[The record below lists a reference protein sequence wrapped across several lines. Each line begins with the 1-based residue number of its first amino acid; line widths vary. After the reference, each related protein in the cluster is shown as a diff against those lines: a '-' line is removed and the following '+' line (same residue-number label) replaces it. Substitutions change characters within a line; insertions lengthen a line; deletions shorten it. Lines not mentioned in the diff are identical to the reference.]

1 MSLLLKYNTNTN
13 INRNILTKRRILS
26 SYKNRISSLDY
37 SFISFSSQDPAHPIN
52 SIKND
57 LNRPLNE
64 GWLSN
69 RYCAYPQEILIKFPY
84 EVNIRQLNILI
95 NESKIPKKIE
105 LINCIPVGRNNK
117 ILINGDKDIKLI
129 PSEFMYENI
138 GYINFSSNAE
148 NNYKLRELRKIYI
161 NVNCEYLK
169 FKIHQNHNNDLNI
182 FCQVGI
188 VALNV
193 CGQKLEKKQKKRKIS
208 PSDERNKTNISDE
221 ETLFDIC
228 FSGEGLDEKVIDEK
242 LDKKTNEKIEEL
254 TKEMDLKKQNE
265 MYDECKFIRDKIE
278 KIKKIS
284 LKLYVLEEEKKESAN
299 KNDFDRAQEIKTN
312 IQKIGKLLEF
322 YSSDAYKFNENY
334 QKEIN
339 KKENNIKE
347 NNKKE
352 FIKKESIKNKTDTKS
367 NITPNRSNNIAS
379 ISYRKIED
387 NNKINHMSKKNEI
400 LNVSQG
406 HPQQEL
412 IIDDILDYD
421 DIIIPTLQNKLKG
434 NNLSMN
440 QSLLNNAGNS
450 FDSNENNNSKELEQQ
465 EKRPLEELSDPLKI
479 KYGLLIPIVGEET
492 IRKIFSKWMGYRKEG
507 LKYLNEKV
515 SDILNHESDTKDIN
529 KYISILMDII
539 NIFINNK
546 HSSIVF
552 ESLDIFNNI
561 LKSISNKSKEN
572 NISYDFTVT
581 KRTLRKIKEKLND
594 ISKLVREKAE
604 NLYYFMLE
612 SDFCD
617 YNILL
622 VELIEKELINQFDR
636 SIEAKK
642 NNNFNQY
649 IFYDNYNSNNIIP
662 EDKSSNHLIITKM
675 KIYLKALEIYDDA
688 VSKNKTDK
696 ERFPQNILGDFII
709 MNINHQN
716 NEVREI
722 TKKVAIR
729 FISIFGND
737 ILEKMNFIL
746 DEKDIIKTEKGLK
759 KIYERIKK
767 EEKKNVDLSLSN
779 DNIFLTNVNK
789 IFPLGKKNKLLK
801 PIGNK
806 YKKLS
811 NLQKPILRSSS
822 QPKLNLSKPKLK
834 PIPNKKK
841 KKIHNSTSQKEVVAQ
856 KK

>member
-1 MSLLLKYNTNTN
+1 MSFLLKYNPNTN
-13 INRNILTKRRILS
+13 RNRNIITKRKIFS
-26 SYKNRISSLDY
+26 SYKNRIASLDY
-37 SFISFSSQDPAHPIN
+37 SFISFSSQDPTHPIN
-52 SIKND
+52 AIKNN
-57 LNRPLNE
+57 LNSPLNE

-69 RYCAYPQEILIKFPY
+69 RYCAYPQEILIKFPT

-105 LINCIPVGRNNK
+105 LINCIPIGKKNK
-117 ILINGDKDIKLI
+117 ILINGDKNIKLI

-138 GYINFSSNAE
+138 GYISFSSNAE
-148 NNYKLRELRKIYI
+148 NKYKLRELRKIYI
-161 NVNCEYLK
+161 NVNSEYLK
-169 FKIHQNHNNDLNI
+169 FRIHQNHNNDLNI

-188 VALNV
+188 VALNI
-193 CGQKLEKKQKKRKIS
+193 CGQKLDRKQKKRKLS
-208 PSDERNKTNISDE
+208 PFDERNKTNNSDD

-228 FSGEGLDEKVIDEK
+228 FSGEGLDEKVIEEK
-242 LDKKTNEKIEEL
+242 LDQKTNEKIEEL
-254 TKEMDLKKQNE
+254 TKEMDLKKKNE
-265 MYDECKFIRDKIE
+265 MYDECKFIKDKIE

-299 KNDFDRAQEIKTN
+299 KNDFDRAQEIKTS

-334 QKEIN
+334 
-339 KKENNIKE
+339 KKENDKKENFKKE

-352 FIKKESIKNKTDTKS
+352 NKNKIDPKTTINNNKG
-367 NITPNRSNNIAS
+367 NNIGS
-379 ISYRKIED
+379 ISYRKID
-387 NNKINHMSKKNEI
+387 DIKINRFNRKNEV
-400 LNVSQG
+400 LNVSQS
-406 HPQQEL
+406 HPPQEL

-421 DIIIPTLQNKLKG
+421 DIIIPTLQNKIKG
-434 NNLSMN
+434 NNMSMN

-450 FDSNENNNSKELEQQ
+450 FDSFENNNSKEIDQQ
-465 EKRPLEELSDPLKI
+465 EIRPLEQLSDILKI
-479 KYGLLIPIVGEET
+479 KYRLLIPIVGEET
-492 IRKIFSKWMGYRKEG
+492 IRKIFSKCMGYRKEG

-515 SDILNHESDTKDIN
+515 SDILNHESNTKEVN
-529 KYISILMDII
+529 KYISLLMDII
-539 NIFINNK
+539 NKFINNK

-561 LKSISNKSKEN
+561 LISISCKSKQN
-572 NISYDFTVT
+572 NIAYNFTVT

-604 NLYYFMLE
+604 NLFYIMLE

-622 VELIEKELINQFDR
+622 IELIEKELINQFDR

-649 IFYDNYNSNNIIP
+649 IFYDNYNNNIIP

-675 KIYLKALEIYDDA
+675 KIYKKALEIYDDA
-688 VSKNKTDK
+688 VAKNKTDK
-696 ERFPQNILGDFII
+696 IRFPQNILGDFII

-716 NEVREI
+716 NDVREI
-722 TKKVAIR
+722 TKEVAIR

-746 DEKDIIKTEKGLK
+746 DEKDIIKTEKELK
-759 KIYERIKK
+759 KIYEKIRL
-767 EEKKNVDLSLSN
+767 EEKKDVDLSLSH
-779 DNIFLTNVNK
+779 DNLFLTNVNK
-789 IFPLGKKNKLLK
+789 IFPLGKKSKLLK
-801 PIGNK
+801 PIGNN
-806 YKKLS
+806 YKRLS
-811 NLQKPILRSSS
+811 NLQKQIWRSSS

-834 PIPNKKK
+834 PIPHK
-841 KKIHNSTSQKEVVAQ
+841 KKIHNSTSQKEVALE

>member
-1 MSLLLKYNTNTN
+1 MSLLLKYNPMTHR
-13 INRNILTKRRILS
+13 NRNVIANRIFS

-37 SFISFSSQDPAHPIN
+37 NFISFSSQDPKHHVN
-52 SIKND
+52 SIKSN
-57 LNRPLNE
+57 LTGQLGE

-69 RYCAYPQEILIKFPY
+69 RYCAYPQEILIKFPT

-105 LINCIPVGRNNK
+105 LINCIPVGKKNK
-117 ILINGDKDIKLI
+117 ILINGDKNIKLI

-148 NNYKLRELRKIYI
+148 NKYKLRELRKIYI
-161 NVNCEYLK
+161 NVNSEYLK
-169 FKIHQNHNNDLNI
+169 FRIYQNHNNDLNI

-188 VALNV
+188 IALNI
-193 CGQKLEKKQKKRKIS
+193 CGQKLERKQKKRKIS
-208 PSDERNKTNISDE
+208 PLNERNKTNNSDD

-228 FSGEGLDEKVIDEK
+228 FSGEGLDEKVIEEK

-254 TKEMDLKKQNE
+254 TKEMDLKKKNE
-265 MYDECKFIRDKIE
+265 MYDECKFIRDKID

-312 IQKIGKLLEF
+312 IQKIGKLLQF
-322 YSSDAYKFNENY
+322 YSSDAYQYNVKK
-334 QKEIN
+334 QKEDN
-339 KKENNIKE
+339 KPKAENPKNNKNNAKKNNIISTNYKKIE
-347 NNKKE
+347 DIKNNNNKKTE
-352 FIKKESIKNKTDTKS
+352 K
-367 NITPNRSNNIAS
+367 
-379 ISYRKIED
+379 
-387 NNKINHMSKKNEI
+387 
-400 LNVSQG
+400 LNVSQS
-406 HPQQEL
+406 HQQQEL

-421 DIIIPTLQNKLKG
+421 DIIVPSLQNKLKG
-434 NNLSMN
+434 NNISVN

-450 FDSNENNNSKELEQQ
+450 FDSFENSNSKEFDQQ
-465 EKRPLEELSDPLKI
+465 EVRPLEELSDLLKI
-479 KYGLLIPIVGEET
+479 KYKLLIPIVGEET
-492 IRKIFSKWMGYRKEG
+492 IRKIFSKCMGYRKEG
-507 LKYLNEKV
+507 LKFLNEKV
-515 SDILNHESDTKDIN
+515 PDILNHETETKEVN
-529 KYISILMDII
+529 KYIPLLMDII
-539 NIFINNK
+539 NKFINNK

-561 LKSISNKSKEN
+561 LTSISNKSKEN
-572 NISYDFTVT
+572 NILYDFTIT

-604 NLYYFMLE
+604 NLYYIMLE

-617 YNILL
+617 YNMLL
-622 VELIEKELINQFDR
+622 IELIEKELINQFDKNL
-636 SIEAKK
+636 EAKK
-642 NNNFNQY
+642 NNNHNQY
-649 IFYDNYNSNNIIP
+649 LFYDNYNSNNIIP

-675 KIYLKALEIYDDA
+675 KIYLKALEIFDDA
-688 VSKNKTDK
+688 VTKNKTDK
-696 ERFPQNILGDFII
+696 ERFPQNILEDFII

-716 NEVREI
+716 NDVREI

-746 DEKDIIKTEKGLK
+746 DEKEIIKTEKELK
-759 KIYERIKK
+759 KIYEKIKK
-767 EEKKNVDLSLSN
+767 EEKKNVDVSQSH
-779 DNIFLTNVNK
+779 DNLFLTNVNK
-789 IFPLGKKNKLLK
+789 IFPLGKKGKLLK
-801 PIGNK
+801 PIGNTI
-806 YKKLS
+806 KKI
-811 NLQKPILRSSS
+811 NYLQKPIWRSSS
-822 QPKLNLSKPKLK
+822 QPKLNLNKPKLK

-841 KKIHNSTSQKEVVAQ
+841 IHNSTSQKEIVLQ

>member
-1 MSLLLKYNTNTN
+1 MSLLLKYNPMTHR
-13 INRNILTKRRILS
+13 NRNVIANRIFS

-37 SFISFSSQDPAHPIN
+37 NFISFSSQDPKHHVN
-52 SIKND
+52 SIKSN
-57 LNRPLNE
+57 LTGQLGE

-69 RYCAYPQEILIKFPY
+69 RYCAYPQEILIKFPT

-105 LINCIPVGRNNK
+105 LINCIPVGKKNK
-117 ILINGDKDIKLI
+117 ILINGDKNIKLI

-148 NNYKLRELRKIYI
+148 NKYKLRELRKIYI
-161 NVNCEYLK
+161 NVNSEYLK
-169 FKIHQNHNNDLNI
+169 FRIYQNHNNDLNI

-188 VALNV
+188 IALNI
-193 CGQKLEKKQKKRKIS
+193 CGQKLERKQKKRKIS
-208 PSDERNKTNISDE
+208 PLNERNKTNNSDD

-228 FSGEGLDEKVIDEK
+228 FSGEGLDEKVIEEK

-254 TKEMDLKKQNE
+254 TKEMDLKKKNE
-265 MYDECKFIRDKIE
+265 MYDECKFIRDKID

-312 IQKIGKLLEF
+312 IQKIGKLLQF
-322 YSSDAYKFNENY
+322 YSSDAYQYNEKK
-334 QKEIN
+334 QKEDN
-339 KKENNIKE
+339 KPKAENQKNNKNNAKKNNIISTNYKKIE
-347 NNKKE
+347 DIKNNNNNKKTE
-352 FIKKESIKNKTDTKS
+352 K
-367 NITPNRSNNIAS
+367 
-379 ISYRKIED
+379 
-387 NNKINHMSKKNEI
+387 
-400 LNVSQG
+400 LNVSQS
-406 HPQQEL
+406 HQQQEL

-421 DIIIPTLQNKLKG
+421 DIIVPSLQNKLKG
-434 NNLSMN
+434 NNISVN

-450 FDSNENNNSKELEQQ
+450 FDSFENSNSKEFDQQ
-465 EKRPLEELSDPLKI
+465 EVRPLEELSDLLKI
-479 KYGLLIPIVGEET
+479 KYKLLIPIVGEET
-492 IRKIFSKWMGYRKEG
+492 IRKIFSKCMGYRKEG
-507 LKYLNEKV
+507 LKFLNEKV
-515 SDILNHESDTKDIN
+515 PDILNHETETKEVN
-529 KYISILMDII
+529 KYIPLLMDII
-539 NIFINNK
+539 NKFINNK

-561 LKSISNKSKEN
+561 LTSISNKSKEN
-572 NISYDFTVT
+572 NILYDFTIT

-604 NLYYFMLE
+604 NLYYIMLE

-617 YNILL
+617 YNMLL
-622 VELIEKELINQFDR
+622 IELIEKELINQFDKNL
-636 SIEAKK
+636 EAKK
-642 NNNFNQY
+642 NHNHNQY
-649 IFYDNYNSNNIIP
+649 LFYDNYNSNNIIP

-675 KIYLKALEIYDDA
+675 KIYLKALEIFDDA
-688 VSKNKTDK
+688 VTKNKTDK
-696 ERFPQNILGDFII
+696 ERFPQNILEDFII

-716 NEVREI
+716 NDVREI

-746 DEKDIIKTEKGLK
+746 DEKEIIKTEKKLK
-759 KIYERIKK
+759 KIYEKIKK
-767 EEKKNVDLSLSN
+767 EEKKNVDVSQSH
-779 DNIFLTNVNK
+779 DNLFLTNVNK
-789 IFPLGKKNKLLK
+789 IFPLGKKGKLLK
-801 PIGNK
+801 PIGNTI
-806 YKKLS
+806 KKI
-811 NLQKPILRSSS
+811 NYLQKPIWRSSS
-822 QPKLNLSKPKLK
+822 QPKLNLNKPKLK

-841 KKIHNSTSQKEVVAQ
+841 IHNSTSQKEIVLQ

>member
-1 MSLLLKYNTNTN
+1 MSLLLKYNPMTHR
-13 INRNILTKRRILS
+13 NRNVIANRIFS

-37 SFISFSSQDPAHPIN
+37 NFISFSSQDPKHHVN
-52 SIKND
+52 SIKSN
-57 LNRPLNE
+57 LTGQLGE

-69 RYCAYPQEILIKFPY
+69 RYCAYPQEILIKFPT

-105 LINCIPVGRNNK
+105 LINCIPVGKKNK
-117 ILINGDKDIKLI
+117 ILINGDKNIKLI

-148 NNYKLRELRKIYI
+148 NKYKLRELRKIYI
-161 NVNCEYLK
+161 NVNSEYLK
-169 FKIHQNHNNDLNI
+169 FRIYQNHNNDLNI

-188 VALNV
+188 IALNI
-193 CGQKLEKKQKKRKIS
+193 CGQKLERKQKKRKIS
-208 PSDERNKTNISDE
+208 PLNERNKTNNSDD

-228 FSGEGLDEKVIDEK
+228 FSGEGLDEKVIEEK

-254 TKEMDLKKQNE
+254 TKEMDLKKKNE
-265 MYDECKFIRDKIE
+265 MYDECKFIRDKID

-312 IQKIGKLLEF
+312 IQKIGKLLQF
-322 YSSDAYKFNENY
+322 YSSDAYQYNEKK
-334 QKEIN
+334 QKEDN
-339 KKENNIKE
+339 KPKAENPKNNKNNAKKNNIISTNYKKIE
-347 NNKKE
+347 DIKNNNNKKTE
-352 FIKKESIKNKTDTKS
+352 K
-367 NITPNRSNNIAS
+367 
-379 ISYRKIED
+379 
-387 NNKINHMSKKNEI
+387 
-400 LNVSQG
+400 LNVSQS
-406 HPQQEL
+406 HQQQEL

-421 DIIIPTLQNKLKG
+421 DIIVPSLQNKLKG
-434 NNLSMN
+434 NNISVN

-450 FDSNENNNSKELEQQ
+450 FDSFENSNSKEFDQQ
-465 EKRPLEELSDPLKI
+465 EVRPLEELSDLLKI
-479 KYGLLIPIVGEET
+479 KYKLLIPIVGEET
-492 IRKIFSKWMGYRKEG
+492 IRKIFSKCMGYRKEG
-507 LKYLNEKV
+507 LKFLNEKV
-515 SDILNHESDTKDIN
+515 PDILNHETETKEVN
-529 KYISILMDII
+529 KYIPLLMDII
-539 NIFINNK
+539 NKFINNK

-561 LKSISNKSKEN
+561 LTSISNKSKEN
-572 NISYDFTVT
+572 NILYDFTIT

-604 NLYYFMLE
+604 NLYYIMLE

-617 YNILL
+617 YNMLL
-622 VELIEKELINQFDR
+622 IELIEKELINQFDKNL
-636 SIEAKK
+636 EAKK
-642 NNNFNQY
+642 NHNHNQY
-649 IFYDNYNSNNIIP
+649 LFYDNYNSNNIIP

-675 KIYLKALEIYDDA
+675 KIYLKALEIFDDA
-688 VSKNKTDK
+688 VTKNKTDK
-696 ERFPQNILGDFII
+696 ERFPQNILEDFII

-716 NEVREI
+716 NDVREI

-746 DEKDIIKTEKGLK
+746 DEKEIIKTEKELK
-759 KIYERIKK
+759 KIYEKIKK
-767 EEKKNVDLSLSN
+767 EEKKNVDVSQSH
-779 DNIFLTNVNK
+779 DNLFLTNVNK
-789 IFPLGKKNKLLK
+789 IFPLGKKGKLLK
-801 PIGNK
+801 PIGNTI
-806 YKKLS
+806 KKI
-811 NLQKPILRSSS
+811 NYLQKPIWRSSS
-822 QPKLNLSKPKLK
+822 QPKLNLNKPKLK

-841 KKIHNSTSQKEVVAQ
+841 IHNSSSQKEIVLQ

>member
-1 MSLLLKYNTNTN
+1 MSLLLKYNPMTHR
-13 INRNILTKRRILS
+13 NRNVIANRIFS

-37 SFISFSSQDPAHPIN
+37 NFISFSSQDPKHHVN
-52 SIKND
+52 SIKSN
-57 LNRPLNE
+57 LTGQLGE

-69 RYCAYPQEILIKFPY
+69 RYCAYPQEILIKFPT

-105 LINCIPVGRNNK
+105 LINCIPVGKKNK
-117 ILINGDKDIKLI
+117 ILINGDKNIKLI

-148 NNYKLRELRKIYI
+148 NKYKLRELRKIYI
-161 NVNCEYLK
+161 NVNSEYLK
-169 FKIHQNHNNDLNI
+169 FRIYQNHNNDLNI

-188 VALNV
+188 IALNI
-193 CGQKLEKKQKKRKIS
+193 CGQKLERKQKKRKIS
-208 PSDERNKTNISDE
+208 PLNERNKTNNSDD

-228 FSGEGLDEKVIDEK
+228 FSGEGLDEKVIEEK

-254 TKEMDLKKQNE
+254 TKEMDLKKKNE
-265 MYDECKFIRDKIE
+265 MYDECKFIRDKID

-312 IQKIGKLLEF
+312 IQKIGKLLQF
-322 YSSDAYKFNENY
+322 YSSDAYQYNEKK
-334 QKEIN
+334 QKEDN
-339 KKENNIKE
+339 KPKAENPKNNKNNAKKNNIISTNYKKIE
-347 NNKKE
+347 DIKNNNNNKKTE
-352 FIKKESIKNKTDTKS
+352 K
-367 NITPNRSNNIAS
+367 
-379 ISYRKIED
+379 
-387 NNKINHMSKKNEI
+387 
-400 LNVSQG
+400 LNVSQS
-406 HPQQEL
+406 HQQQEL

-421 DIIIPTLQNKLKG
+421 DIIVPSLQNKLKG
-434 NNLSMN
+434 NNISVN

-450 FDSNENNNSKELEQQ
+450 FDSFENSNSKEFDQQ
-465 EKRPLEELSDPLKI
+465 EVRPLEELSDLLKI
-479 KYGLLIPIVGEET
+479 KYKLLIPIVGEET
-492 IRKIFSKWMGYRKEG
+492 IRKIFSKCMGYRKEG
-507 LKYLNEKV
+507 LKFLNEKV
-515 SDILNHESDTKDIN
+515 PDILNHETETKEVN
-529 KYISILMDII
+529 KYIPLLMDII
-539 NIFINNK
+539 NKFINNK

-561 LKSISNKSKEN
+561 LTSISNKSKEN
-572 NISYDFTVT
+572 NILYDFTIT

-604 NLYYFMLE
+604 NLYYIMLE

-617 YNILL
+617 YNMLL
-622 VELIEKELINQFDR
+622 IELIEKELINQFDKNL
-636 SIEAKK
+636 EAKK
-642 NNNFNQY
+642 NNNHNQY
-649 IFYDNYNSNNIIP
+649 LFYDNYNSNNIIP

-675 KIYLKALEIYDDA
+675 KIYLKALEIFDDA
-688 VSKNKTDK
+688 VTKNKTDK
-696 ERFPQNILGDFII
+696 ERFPQNILEDFII

-716 NEVREI
+716 NDVREI

-746 DEKDIIKTEKGLK
+746 DEKEIIKTEKELK
-759 KIYERIKK
+759 KIYEKIKK
-767 EEKKNVDLSLSN
+767 EEKKNVDVSQSH
-779 DNIFLTNVNK
+779 DNLFLTNVNK
-789 IFPLGKKNKLLK
+789 IFPLGKKGKLLK
-801 PIGNK
+801 PIGNTI
-806 YKKLS
+806 KKI
-811 NLQKPILRSSS
+811 NYLQKPIWRSSS
-822 QPKLNLSKPKLK
+822 QPKLNLNKPKLK

-841 KKIHNSTSQKEVVAQ
+841 IHNSTSQKEIVLQ

>member
-1 MSLLLKYNTNTN
+1 MSLLLKYNPMTHR
-13 INRNILTKRRILS
+13 NRNIIANRIFS

-37 SFISFSSQDPAHPIN
+37 NFISFSSQDPKHHVN
-52 SIKND
+52 SIKSN
-57 LNRPLNE
+57 LTGQLGE

-69 RYCAYPQEILIKFPY
+69 RYCAYPQEILIKFPT

-105 LINCIPVGRNNK
+105 LINCIPVGKKNK
-117 ILINGDKDIKLI
+117 ILINGDKNIKLI

-148 NNYKLRELRKIYI
+148 NKYKLRELRKIYI
-161 NVNCEYLK
+161 NVNSEYLK
-169 FKIHQNHNNDLNI
+169 FRIYQNHNNDLNI

-188 VALNV
+188 IALNI
-193 CGQKLEKKQKKRKIS
+193 CGQKLERKQKKRKIS
-208 PSDERNKTNISDE
+208 PLNERNKTNNSDD

-228 FSGEGLDEKVIDEK
+228 FSGEGLDEKVIEEK

-254 TKEMDLKKQNE
+254 TKEMDLKKKNE
-265 MYDECKFIRDKIE
+265 MYDECKFIRDKID

-312 IQKIGKLLEF
+312 IQKIGKLLQF
-322 YSSDAYKFNENY
+322 YSSDAYQYNEKK
-334 QKEIN
+334 QKEDN
-339 KKENNIKE
+339 KPKAENPKNNKNNAKKNNIISTNYKKIE
-347 NNKKE
+347 DIKNNNNKKTE
-352 FIKKESIKNKTDTKS
+352 K
-367 NITPNRSNNIAS
+367 
-379 ISYRKIED
+379 
-387 NNKINHMSKKNEI
+387 
-400 LNVSQG
+400 LNVSQS
-406 HPQQEL
+406 HQQQEL

-421 DIIIPTLQNKLKG
+421 DIIVPSLQNKLKG
-434 NNLSMN
+434 NNISVN

-450 FDSNENNNSKELEQQ
+450 FDSFENSNSKEFDQQ
-465 EKRPLEELSDPLKI
+465 EVRPLEELSDLLKI
-479 KYGLLIPIVGEET
+479 KYKLLIPIVGEET
-492 IRKIFSKWMGYRKEG
+492 IRKIFSKCMGYRKEG
-507 LKYLNEKV
+507 LKFLNEKV
-515 SDILNHESDTKDIN
+515 PDILNHETETKEMN
-529 KYISILMDII
+529 KYIPLLMDII
-539 NIFINNK
+539 NKFINNK

-561 LKSISNKSKEN
+561 LTSISNKSKEN
-572 NISYDFTVT
+572 NILYDFTIT

-604 NLYYFMLE
+604 NLYYIMLE

-617 YNILL
+617 YNMLL
-622 VELIEKELINQFDR
+622 IELIEKELINQFDKNL
-636 SIEAKK
+636 EAKK
-642 NNNFNQY
+642 NNNHNQY
-649 IFYDNYNSNNIIP
+649 LFYDNYNSNNIIP

-675 KIYLKALEIYDDA
+675 KIYLKALEIFDDA
-688 VSKNKTDK
+688 VTKNKTDK
-696 ERFPQNILGDFII
+696 ERFPQNILEDFII

-716 NEVREI
+716 NDVREI

-746 DEKDIIKTEKGLK
+746 DEKEIIKTEKELK
-759 KIYERIKK
+759 KIYEKIKK
-767 EEKKNVDLSLSN
+767 EEKKNVDVSQSH
-779 DNIFLTNVNK
+779 DNLFLTNVNK
-789 IFPLGKKNKLLK
+789 IFPLGKKGKLLK
-801 PIGNK
+801 PIGNTI
-806 YKKLS
+806 KKI
-811 NLQKPILRSSS
+811 NYLQKPIWRSSS
-822 QPKLNLSKPKLK
+822 QPKLNLNKPKLK

-841 KKIHNSTSQKEVVAQ
+841 IHNSTSQKEIVLQ

>member
-1 MSLLLKYNTNTN
+1 MSLLLKYNPMTHR
-13 INRNILTKRRILS
+13 NRNVIANRIFS

-37 SFISFSSQDPAHPIN
+37 NFISFSSQDPKHHVN
-52 SIKND
+52 SIKSN
-57 LNRPLNE
+57 LTGQLGE

-69 RYCAYPQEILIKFPY
+69 RYCAYPQEILIKFPT

-105 LINCIPVGRNNK
+105 LINCIPVGKKNK
-117 ILINGDKDIKLI
+117 ILINGDKNIKLI

-148 NNYKLRELRKIYI
+148 NKYKLRELRKIYI
-161 NVNCEYLK
+161 NVNSEYLK
-169 FKIHQNHNNDLNI
+169 FRIYQNHNNDLNI

-188 VALNV
+188 IALNI
-193 CGQKLEKKQKKRKIS
+193 CGQKLERKQKKRKIS
-208 PSDERNKTNISDE
+208 PLNERNKTNNSDD

-228 FSGEGLDEKVIDEK
+228 FSGEGLDEKVIEEK

-254 TKEMDLKKQNE
+254 TKEMDLKKKNE
-265 MYDECKFIRDKIE
+265 MYDECKFIRDKID

-312 IQKIGKLLEF
+312 IQKIGKLLQF
-322 YSSDAYKFNENY
+322 YSSDAYQYNEKK
-334 QKEIN
+334 QKEDN
-339 KKENNIKE
+339 KPKAENQKNNKNNAKKNNINSTNYKKIE
-347 NNKKE
+347 DIKNNNNKKTE
-352 FIKKESIKNKTDTKS
+352 K
-367 NITPNRSNNIAS
+367 
-379 ISYRKIED
+379 
-387 NNKINHMSKKNEI
+387 
-400 LNVSQG
+400 LNVSQS
-406 HPQQEL
+406 HQQQEL

-421 DIIIPTLQNKLKG
+421 DIIVPSLQNKLKG
-434 NNLSMN
+434 NNISVN

-450 FDSNENNNSKELEQQ
+450 FDSFENSNSKEFDQQ
-465 EKRPLEELSDPLKI
+465 EVRPLEELSDLLKI
-479 KYGLLIPIVGEET
+479 KYKLLIPIVGEET
-492 IRKIFSKWMGYRKEG
+492 IRKIFSKCMGYRKEG
-507 LKYLNEKV
+507 LKFLNEKV
-515 SDILNHESDTKDIN
+515 PDILNHETETKEVN
-529 KYISILMDII
+529 KYIPLLMDII
-539 NIFINNK
+539 NKFINNK

-561 LKSISNKSKEN
+561 LTSISNKSKEN
-572 NISYDFTVT
+572 NILYDFTIT

-604 NLYYFMLE
+604 NLYYIMLE

-617 YNILL
+617 YNMLL
-622 VELIEKELINQFDR
+622 IELIEKELINQFDKNL
-636 SIEAKK
+636 EAKK
-642 NNNFNQY
+642 NNNHNQY
-649 IFYDNYNSNNIIP
+649 LFYDNYNSNNIIP

-675 KIYLKALEIYDDA
+675 KIYLKALEIFDDA
-688 VSKNKTDK
+688 VTKNKTDK
-696 ERFPQNILGDFII
+696 ERFPQNILEDFII

-716 NEVREI
+716 NDVREI

-746 DEKDIIKTEKGLK
+746 DEKEIIKTEKELK
-759 KIYERIKK
+759 KIYEKIKK
-767 EEKKNVDLSLSN
+767 EEKKNVDVSQSH
-779 DNIFLTNVNK
+779 DNLFLTNVNK
-789 IFPLGKKNKLLK
+789 IFPLGKKGKLLK
-801 PIGNK
+801 PIGNTI
-806 YKKLS
+806 KKI
-811 NLQKPILRSSS
+811 NYLQKPIWRSSS
-822 QPKLNLSKPKLK
+822 QPKLNLNKPKLK

-841 KKIHNSTSQKEVVAQ
+841 IHNSTSQKEIVLQ

>member
-1 MSLLLKYNTNTN
+1 MSLLLKYNPMTHR
-13 INRNILTKRRILS
+13 NRNVIANRIFS

-37 SFISFSSQDPAHPIN
+37 NFISFSSQDPKHHGN
-52 SIKND
+52 SIKSN
-57 LNRPLNE
+57 LTGQLGE

-69 RYCAYPQEILIKFPY
+69 RYCAYPQEILIKFPT

-105 LINCIPVGRNNK
+105 LINCIPVGKKNK
-117 ILINGDKDIKLI
+117 ILINGDKNIKLI

-148 NNYKLRELRKIYI
+148 NKYKLRELRKIYI
-161 NVNCEYLK
+161 NVNSEYLK
-169 FKIHQNHNNDLNI
+169 FRIYQNHNNDLNI

-188 VALNV
+188 IALNI
-193 CGQKLEKKQKKRKIS
+193 CGQKLERKQKKRKIS
-208 PSDERNKTNISDE
+208 PLNERNKTNNSDD

-228 FSGEGLDEKVIDEK
+228 FSGEGLDEKVIEEK

-254 TKEMDLKKQNE
+254 TKEMDLKKKNE
-265 MYDECKFIRDKIE
+265 MYDECKFIRDKID

-312 IQKIGKLLEF
+312 IQKIGKLLQF
-322 YSSDAYKFNENY
+322 YSSDAYQYNEKK
-334 QKEIN
+334 QKEDN
-339 KKENNIKE
+339 KPKAENPKNNKNNAKKNNIISTNYKKIE
-347 NNKKE
+347 DIKNNNNNKKTE
-352 FIKKESIKNKTDTKS
+352 K
-367 NITPNRSNNIAS
+367 
-379 ISYRKIED
+379 
-387 NNKINHMSKKNEI
+387 
-400 LNVSQG
+400 LNVSQS
-406 HPQQEL
+406 HQQQEL

-421 DIIIPTLQNKLKG
+421 DIIVPSLQNKLKG
-434 NNLSMN
+434 NNISVN

-450 FDSNENNNSKELEQQ
+450 FDSFENSNSKEFDQQ
-465 EKRPLEELSDPLKI
+465 EVRPLEELSDLLKI
-479 KYGLLIPIVGEET
+479 KYKLLIPIVGEET
-492 IRKIFSKWMGYRKEG
+492 IRKIFSKCMGYRKEG
-507 LKYLNEKV
+507 LKFLNEKV
-515 SDILNHESDTKDIN
+515 PDILNHETETKEVN
-529 KYISILMDII
+529 KYIPLLMDII
-539 NIFINNK
+539 NKFINNK

-561 LKSISNKSKEN
+561 LTSISNKSKEN
-572 NISYDFTVT
+572 NILYDFTIT

-604 NLYYFMLE
+604 NLYYIMLE

-617 YNILL
+617 YNMLL
-622 VELIEKELINQFDR
+622 IELIEKELINQFDKNL
-636 SIEAKK
+636 EAKK
-642 NNNFNQY
+642 NHNHNQY
-649 IFYDNYNSNNIIP
+649 LFYDNYNSNNIIP

-675 KIYLKALEIYDDA
+675 KIYLKALEIFDDA
-688 VSKNKTDK
+688 VTKNKTDK
-696 ERFPQNILGDFII
+696 ERFPQNILEDFII

-716 NEVREI
+716 NDVREI

-746 DEKDIIKTEKGLK
+746 DEKEIIKTEKELK
-759 KIYERIKK
+759 KIYEKIKK
-767 EEKKNVDLSLSN
+767 EEKKNVDVSQSH
-779 DNIFLTNVNK
+779 DNLFLTNVNK
-789 IFPLGKKNKLLK
+789 IFPLGKKGKLLK
-801 PIGNK
+801 PIGNTI
-806 YKKLS
+806 KKI
-811 NLQKPILRSSS
+811 NYLQKPIWRSSS
-822 QPKLNLSKPKLK
+822 QPKLNLNKPKLK

-841 KKIHNSTSQKEVVAQ
+841 IHNSTSQKEIALQ

>member
-1 MSLLLKYNTNTN
+1 MSLLLKYNPMTHR
-13 INRNILTKRRILS
+13 NRNVIANRIFS

-37 SFISFSSQDPAHPIN
+37 NFISFSSQDPKHHVN
-52 SIKND
+52 SIKSN
-57 LNRPLNE
+57 LTGQLGE

-69 RYCAYPQEILIKFPY
+69 RYCAYPQEILIKFPT

-105 LINCIPVGRNNK
+105 LINCIPVGKKNK
-117 ILINGDKDIKLI
+117 ILINGDKNIKLI

-148 NNYKLRELRKIYI
+148 NKYKLRELRKIYI
-161 NVNCEYLK
+161 NVNSEYLK
-169 FKIHQNHNNDLNI
+169 FRIYQNHNNELNI

-188 VALNV
+188 IALNI
-193 CGQKLEKKQKKRKIS
+193 CGQKLERKQKKRKIS
-208 PSDERNKTNISDE
+208 PLNERNKTNNSDD

-228 FSGEGLDEKVIDEK
+228 FSGEGLDEKVIEEK

-254 TKEMDLKKQNE
+254 TKEMDLKKKNE
-265 MYDECKFIRDKIE
+265 MYDECKFIRDKID

-312 IQKIGKLLEF
+312 IQKIGKLLQF
-322 YSSDAYKFNENY
+322 YSSDAYQYNEKK
-334 QKEIN
+334 QKEDN
-339 KKENNIKE
+339 KPKAENPKNNKNNAKKNNIISTNYKKIE
-347 NNKKE
+347 DIKNNNNKKTE
-352 FIKKESIKNKTDTKS
+352 K
-367 NITPNRSNNIAS
+367 
-379 ISYRKIED
+379 
-387 NNKINHMSKKNEI
+387 
-400 LNVSQG
+400 LNVSQS
-406 HPQQEL
+406 HQQQEL

-421 DIIIPTLQNKLKG
+421 DIIVPSLQNKLKG
-434 NNLSMN
+434 NNISVN

-450 FDSNENNNSKELEQQ
+450 FDSFENSNSKEFDQQ
-465 EKRPLEELSDPLKI
+465 EVRPLEELSDLLKI
-479 KYGLLIPIVGEET
+479 KYKLLIPIVGEET
-492 IRKIFSKWMGYRKEG
+492 IRKIFSKCMGYRKEG
-507 LKYLNEKV
+507 LKFLNEKV
-515 SDILNHESDTKDIN
+515 PDILNHETETKEVN
-529 KYISILMDII
+529 KYIPLLMDII
-539 NIFINNK
+539 NKFINNK

-561 LKSISNKSKEN
+561 LTSISNKSKEN
-572 NISYDFTVT
+572 NILYDFTIT

-604 NLYYFMLE
+604 NLYYIMLE

-617 YNILL
+617 YNMLL
-622 VELIEKELINQFDR
+622 IELIEKELINQFDKNL
-636 SIEAKK
+636 EAKK
-642 NNNFNQY
+642 NHNHNQY
-649 IFYDNYNSNNIIP
+649 LFYDNYNSNNIIP

-675 KIYLKALEIYDDA
+675 KIYLKALEIFDDA
-688 VSKNKTDK
+688 VTKNKTDK
-696 ERFPQNILGDFII
+696 ERFPQNILEDFII

-716 NEVREI
+716 NDVREI

-746 DEKDIIKTEKGLK
+746 DEKEIIKTEKELK
-759 KIYERIKK
+759 KIYEKIKK
-767 EEKKNVDLSLSN
+767 EEKKNVDVSQSH
-779 DNIFLTNVNK
+779 DNLFLTNVNK
-789 IFPLGKKNKLLK
+789 IFPLGKKGKLLK
-801 PIGNK
+801 PIGNTI
-806 YKKLS
+806 KKI
-811 NLQKPILRSSS
+811 NYLQKPIWRSSS
-822 QPKLNLSKPKLK
+822 QPKLNLNKPKLK

-841 KKIHNSTSQKEVVAQ
+841 IHNSTSQKEIVLQ

>member
-1 MSLLLKYNTNTN
+1 MSLLLKYNPMTHR
-13 INRNILTKRRILS
+13 NRNVIANRIFS

-37 SFISFSSQDPAHPIN
+37 NFISFSSQDPKHHVN
-52 SIKND
+52 SIKSN
-57 LNRPLNE
+57 LTGQLGE

-69 RYCAYPQEILIKFPY
+69 RYCAYPQEILIKFPT

-105 LINCIPVGRNNK
+105 LINCIPVGKKNK
-117 ILINGDKDIKLI
+117 ILINGDKNIKLI

-148 NNYKLRELRKIYI
+148 NKYKLRELRKIYI
-161 NVNCEYLK
+161 NVNSEYLK
-169 FKIHQNHNNDLNI
+169 FRIYQNHNNDLNI

-188 VALNV
+188 IALNI
-193 CGQKLEKKQKKRKIS
+193 CGQKLERKQKKRKIS
-208 PSDERNKTNISDE
+208 PLNERNKTNNSDD

-228 FSGEGLDEKVIDEK
+228 FSGEGLDEKVIEEK

-254 TKEMDLKKQNE
+254 TKEMDLKKKNE
-265 MYDECKFIRDKIE
+265 MYDECKFIRDKID

-312 IQKIGKLLEF
+312 IQKIGKLLQF
-322 YSSDAYKFNENY
+322 YSSDAYQYNEKK
-334 QKEIN
+334 QKEDN
-339 KKENNIKE
+339 KPKAENTKNNKNNAKKNNIISTNYKKIE
-347 NNKKE
+347 DIKNNNNKKTE
-352 FIKKESIKNKTDTKS
+352 K
-367 NITPNRSNNIAS
+367 
-379 ISYRKIED
+379 
-387 NNKINHMSKKNEI
+387 
-400 LNVSQG
+400 LNVSQS
-406 HPQQEL
+406 HQQQEL

-421 DIIIPTLQNKLKG
+421 DIIVPSLQNKLKG
-434 NNLSMN
+434 NNISVN

-450 FDSNENNNSKELEQQ
+450 FDSFENSNSKEFDQQ
-465 EKRPLEELSDPLKI
+465 EVRPLEELSDLLKI
-479 KYGLLIPIVGEET
+479 KYKLLIPIVGEET
-492 IRKIFSKWMGYRKEG
+492 IRKIFSKCMGYRKEG
-507 LKYLNEKV
+507 LKFLNEKV
-515 SDILNHESDTKDIN
+515 PDILNHETETKEVN
-529 KYISILMDII
+529 KYIPLLMDII
-539 NIFINNK
+539 NKFINNK

-561 LKSISNKSKEN
+561 LTSISNKSKEN
-572 NISYDFTVT
+572 NILYDFTIT

-604 NLYYFMLE
+604 NLYYIMLE

-617 YNILL
+617 YNMLL
-622 VELIEKELINQFDR
+622 IELIEKELINQFDKNL
-636 SIEAKK
+636 EAKK
-642 NNNFNQY
+642 NNNHNQY
-649 IFYDNYNSNNIIP
+649 LFYDNYNSNNIIP

-675 KIYLKALEIYDDA
+675 KIYLKALEIFDDA
-688 VSKNKTDK
+688 VTKNKTDK
-696 ERFPQNILGDFII
+696 ERFPQNILEDFII

-716 NEVREI
+716 NDVREI

-746 DEKDIIKTEKGLK
+746 DEKEIIKTEKELK
-759 KIYERIKK
+759 KIYEKIKK
-767 EEKKNVDLSLSN
+767 EEKKNVDVSQSH
-779 DNIFLTNVNK
+779 DNLFLTNVNK
-789 IFPLGKKNKLLK
+789 IFPLGKKGKLLK
-801 PIGNK
+801 PIGNNI
-806 YKKLS
+806 KKI
-811 NLQKPILRSSS
+811 NYLQKPIWRSSS
-822 QPKLNLSKPKLK
+822 QPKLNLNKPKLK

-841 KKIHNSTSQKEVVAQ
+841 IHNSTSQKEIVLQ

>member
-52 SIKND
+52 AIKND

-561 LKSISNKSKEN
+561 LKAISNKSKEN

-789 IFPLGKKNKLLK
+789 IFPLGKKIKLLK

>member
-1 MSLLLKYNTNTN
+1 MSLLLKYNPMTHR
-13 INRNILTKRRILS
+13 NRNVIANRIFS

-37 SFISFSSQDPAHPIN
+37 NFISFSSQDPKHHVN
-52 SIKND
+52 SIKSN
-57 LNRPLNE
+57 LTGQLGE

-69 RYCAYPQEILIKFPY
+69 RYCAYPQEILIKFPT

-105 LINCIPVGRNNK
+105 LINCIPVGKKNK
-117 ILINGDKDIKLI
+117 ILINGDKNIKLI

-148 NNYKLRELRKIYI
+148 NKYKLRELRKIYI
-161 NVNCEYLK
+161 NVNSEYLK
-169 FKIHQNHNNDLNI
+169 FRIYQNHNNDLNI

-188 VALNV
+188 IALNI
-193 CGQKLEKKQKKRKIS
+193 CGQKLERKQKKRKIS
-208 PSDERNKTNISDE
+208 PLNERNKTNNSDD

-228 FSGEGLDEKVIDEK
+228 FSGEGLDEKVIEEK

-254 TKEMDLKKQNE
+254 TKEMDLKKKNE
-265 MYDECKFIRDKIE
+265 MYDECKFIRDKID

-312 IQKIGKLLEF
+312 IQKIGKLLQF
-322 YSSDAYKFNENY
+322 YSSDAYQYNEKK
-334 QKEIN
+334 QKEDN
-339 KKENNIKE
+339 KPKAENPKNNKNNAKKNNIISTNYKKIE
-347 NNKKE
+347 DIKNNNNKKTE
-352 FIKKESIKNKTDTKS
+352 K
-367 NITPNRSNNIAS
+367 
-379 ISYRKIED
+379 
-387 NNKINHMSKKNEI
+387 
-400 LNVSQG
+400 LNVSQS
-406 HPQQEL
+406 HQQQEL

-421 DIIIPTLQNKLKG
+421 DIIVPSLQNKLKG
-434 NNLSMN
+434 NNISVN

-450 FDSNENNNSKELEQQ
+450 FDSFENSNSKEFDQQ
-465 EKRPLEELSDPLKI
+465 EVRPLEELSDLLKI
-479 KYGLLIPIVGEET
+479 KYKLLIPIVGEET
-492 IRKIFSKWMGYRKEG
+492 IRKIFSKCMGYRKEG
-507 LKYLNEKV
+507 LKFLNEKV
-515 SDILNHESDTKDIN
+515 PDILNHETETKEVN
-529 KYISILMDII
+529 KYIPLLMDII
-539 NIFINNK
+539 NKFINNK

-561 LKSISNKSKEN
+561 LTSISNKSKEN
-572 NISYDFTVT
+572 NILYDFTIT

-604 NLYYFMLE
+604 NLYYIMLE

-617 YNILL
+617 YNMLL
-622 VELIEKELINQFDR
+622 IELIEKELINQFDKNL
-636 SIEAKK
+636 EAKK
-642 NNNFNQY
+642 NNNHNQY
-649 IFYDNYNSNNIIP
+649 LFYDNYNSNNIIP

-675 KIYLKALEIYDDA
+675 KIYLKALEIFDDA
-688 VSKNKTDK
+688 VTKNKTDK
-696 ERFPQNILGDFII
+696 ERFPQNILEDFII

-716 NEVREI
+716 NDVREI

-746 DEKDIIKTEKGLK
+746 DEKEIIKTEKELK
-759 KIYERIKK
+759 KIYEKIKK
-767 EEKKNVDLSLSN
+767 EEKKNVDVSQSH
-779 DNIFLTNVNK
+779 DNLFLTNVNK
-789 IFPLGKKNKLLK
+789 IFPLGKKGKLLK
-801 PIGNK
+801 PIGNTI
-806 YKKLS
+806 KKI
-811 NLQKPILRSSS
+811 NYLQKPIWRSSS
-822 QPKLNLSKPKLK
+822 QPKLNLNKPKLK

-841 KKIHNSTSQKEVVAQ
+841 IHNSTSQKEIVLQ

>member
-1 MSLLLKYNTNTN
+1 MSLLLKYNPMTHR
-13 INRNILTKRRILS
+13 NRNVIANRIFS

-37 SFISFSSQDPAHPIN
+37 NFISFSSQDPKHHVN
-52 SIKND
+52 SIKSN
-57 LNRPLNE
+57 LTGQLGE

-69 RYCAYPQEILIKFPY
+69 RYCAYPQEILIKFPT

-105 LINCIPVGRNNK
+105 LINCIPVGKKNK
-117 ILINGDKDIKLI
+117 ILINGDKNIKLI

-148 NNYKLRELRKIYI
+148 NKYKLRELRKIYI
-161 NVNCEYLK
+161 NVNSEYLK
-169 FKIHQNHNNDLNI
+169 FRIYQNHNNDLNI

-188 VALNV
+188 IALNI
-193 CGQKLEKKQKKRKIS
+193 CGQKLERKQKKRKIS
-208 PSDERNKTNISDE
+208 PLNERNKTNNSDD

-228 FSGEGLDEKVIDEK
+228 FSGEGLDEKVIEEK

-254 TKEMDLKKQNE
+254 TKEMDLKKKNE
-265 MYDECKFIRDKIE
+265 MYDECKFIRDKID

-312 IQKIGKLLEF
+312 IQKIGKLLQF
-322 YSSDAYKFNENY
+322 YSSDAYQYNEKK
-334 QKEIN
+334 QKEDN
-339 KKENNIKE
+339 KPKAENPKNNKNNAKKNNIISTNYKKIE
-347 NNKKE
+347 DIKNNNNKKTE
-352 FIKKESIKNKTDTKS
+352 K
-367 NITPNRSNNIAS
+367 
-379 ISYRKIED
+379 
-387 NNKINHMSKKNEI
+387 
-400 LNVSQG
+400 LNVSQS
-406 HPQQEL
+406 HQQQEL

-421 DIIIPTLQNKLKG
+421 DIIVPSLQNKLKG
-434 NNLSMN
+434 NNISVN

-450 FDSNENNNSKELEQQ
+450 FDSFENSNSKEFDQQ
-465 EKRPLEELSDPLKI
+465 EIRPLEELSDLLKI
-479 KYGLLIPIVGEET
+479 KYKLLIPIVGEET
-492 IRKIFSKWMGYRKEG
+492 IRKIFSKCMGYRKEG
-507 LKYLNEKV
+507 LKFLNEKV
-515 SDILNHESDTKDIN
+515 PDILNHETETKEVN
-529 KYISILMDII
+529 KYIPLLMDII
-539 NIFINNK
+539 NKFINNK

-561 LKSISNKSKEN
+561 LTSISNKSKEN
-572 NISYDFTVT
+572 NILYDFTIT

-604 NLYYFMLE
+604 NLYYIMLE

-617 YNILL
+617 YNMLL
-622 VELIEKELINQFDR
+622 IELIEKELINQFDKNL
-636 SIEAKK
+636 EAKK
-642 NNNFNQY
+642 NNNHNQY
-649 IFYDNYNSNNIIP
+649 LFYDNYNSNNIIP

-675 KIYLKALEIYDDA
+675 KIYLKALEIFDDA
-688 VSKNKTDK
+688 VTKNKTDK
-696 ERFPQNILGDFII
+696 ERFPQNILEDFII

-716 NEVREI
+716 NDVREI

-746 DEKDIIKTEKGLK
+746 DEKEIIKTEKELK
-759 KIYERIKK
+759 KIYEKIKK
-767 EEKKNVDLSLSN
+767 EEKKNVDVSQSH
-779 DNIFLTNVNK
+779 DNLFLTNVNK
-789 IFPLGKKNKLLK
+789 IFPLGKKGKLLK
-801 PIGNK
+801 PIGNTI
-806 YKKLS
+806 KKI
-811 NLQKPILRSSS
+811 NYLQKPIWRSSS
-822 QPKLNLSKPKLK
+822 QPKLNLNKPKLK

-841 KKIHNSTSQKEVVAQ
+841 IHNSTSQKEIVLQ

>member
-1 MSLLLKYNTNTN
+1 MSLLLKYNPMTHR
-13 INRNILTKRRILS
+13 NRNVIANRIFS

-37 SFISFSSQDPAHPIN
+37 NFISFSSQDPKHHVN
-52 SIKND
+52 SIKSN
-57 LNRPLNE
+57 LTGQLGE

-69 RYCAYPQEILIKFPY
+69 RYCAYPQEILIKFPT

-105 LINCIPVGRNNK
+105 LINCIPVGKKNK
-117 ILINGDKDIKLI
+117 ILINGDKNIKLI

-148 NNYKLRELRKIYI
+148 NKYKLRELRKIYI
-161 NVNCEYLK
+161 NVNSEYLK
-169 FKIHQNHNNDLNI
+169 FRIYQNHNNDLNI

-188 VALNV
+188 IALNI
-193 CGQKLEKKQKKRKIS
+193 CGQKLERKQKKRKIS
-208 PSDERNKTNISDE
+208 PLNERNKTNNSDD

-228 FSGEGLDEKVIDEK
+228 FSGEGLDEKVIEEK

-254 TKEMDLKKQNE
+254 TKEMDLKKKNE
-265 MYDECKFIRDKIE
+265 MYDECKFIRDKID

-312 IQKIGKLLEF
+312 IQKIGKLLQF
-322 YSSDAYKFNENY
+322 YSSDAYQYNEKK
-334 QKEIN
+334 QKEDN
-339 KKENNIKE
+339 KPKAENPKNNKNNAKKNNIISTNYKKIE
-347 NNKKE
+347 DIKNNNNKKTE
-352 FIKKESIKNKTDTKS
+352 K
-367 NITPNRSNNIAS
+367 
-379 ISYRKIED
+379 
-387 NNKINHMSKKNEI
+387 
-400 LNVSQG
+400 LNVSQS
-406 HPQQEL
+406 HQQQEL

-421 DIIIPTLQNKLKG
+421 DIIVPSLQNKLKG
-434 NNLSMN
+434 NNISMN

-450 FDSNENNNSKELEQQ
+450 IDSFENSNSKEFDQQ
-465 EKRPLEELSDPLKI
+465 EVRPLEELSDLLKI
-479 KYGLLIPIVGEET
+479 KYKLLLPIVGEET
-492 IRKIFSKWMGYRKEG
+492 IRKIFSKCMGYRKEG
-507 LKYLNEKV
+507 LKFLNEKV
-515 SDILNHESDTKDIN
+515 PDILNHETETKEVN
-529 KYISILMDII
+529 KYIPLLMDII
-539 NIFINNK
+539 NKFINNK

-561 LKSISNKSKEN
+561 LTSISNKSKEN
-572 NISYDFTVT
+572 NILYDFTIT

-604 NLYYFMLE
+604 NLYYIMLE

-617 YNILL
+617 YNMLL
-622 VELIEKELINQFDR
+622 IELIEKELINQFDKNL
-636 SIEAKK
+636 EAKK
-642 NNNFNQY
+642 NNNHNQY
-649 IFYDNYNSNNIIP
+649 LFYDNYNSNNIIP

-675 KIYLKALEIYDDA
+675 KIYLKALEIFDDA
-688 VSKNKTDK
+688 VTKNKTDK
-696 ERFPQNILGDFII
+696 ERFPQNILEDFII

-716 NEVREI
+716 NDVREI

-746 DEKDIIKTEKGLK
+746 DEKEIIKTEKELK
-759 KIYERIKK
+759 KIYEKIKK
-767 EEKKNVDLSLSN
+767 EEKKNVDVSQSH
-779 DNIFLTNVNK
+779 DNLFLTNVNK
-789 IFPLGKKNKLLK
+789 IFPLGKKGKLLK
-801 PIGNK
+801 PIGNTI
-806 YKKLS
+806 KKI
-811 NLQKPILRSSS
+811 NYLQKPIWRSSS
-822 QPKLNLSKPKLK
+822 QPKLNLNKPKLK

-841 KKIHNSTSQKEVVAQ
+841 IHNSTSQKEIVLQ

>member
-1 MSLLLKYNTNTN
+1 MSLLLKYNPMTHR
-13 INRNILTKRRILS
+13 NRNVIANRIFS

-37 SFISFSSQDPAHPIN
+37 NFISFSSQDPKHHVN
-52 SIKND
+52 SIKSN
-57 LNRPLNE
+57 LTGQLGE

-69 RYCAYPQEILIKFPY
+69 RYCAYPQEILIKFPT

-105 LINCIPVGRNNK
+105 LINCIPVGKKNK
-117 ILINGDKDIKLI
+117 ILINGDKNIKLI

-148 NNYKLRELRKIYI
+148 NKYKLRELRKIYI
-161 NVNCEYLK
+161 NVNSEYLK
-169 FKIHQNHNNDLNI
+169 FRIYQNHNNDLNI

-188 VALNV
+188 IALNI
-193 CGQKLEKKQKKRKIS
+193 CGQKLERKQKKRKIS
-208 PSDERNKTNISDE
+208 PLNERNKTNNSDD

-228 FSGEGLDEKVIDEK
+228 FSGEGLDEKVIEEK

-254 TKEMDLKKQNE
+254 TKEMDLKKKNE
-265 MYDECKFIRDKIE
+265 MYDECKFIRDKID

-312 IQKIGKLLEF
+312 IQKIGKLLQF
-322 YSSDAYKFNENY
+322 YSSDAYQYNVKK
-334 QKEIN
+334 QKEDN
-339 KKENNIKE
+339 KPKAENPKNNKNNAKKNNIISTNYKKIE
-347 NNKKE
+347 DIKNNNNKKTE
-352 FIKKESIKNKTDTKS
+352 K
-367 NITPNRSNNIAS
+367 
-379 ISYRKIED
+379 
-387 NNKINHMSKKNEI
+387 
-400 LNVSQG
+400 LNVSQS
-406 HPQQEL
+406 HQQQEL

-421 DIIIPTLQNKLKG
+421 DIIVPSLQNKLKG
-434 NNLSMN
+434 NNISVN

-450 FDSNENNNSKELEQQ
+450 FDSFENSNSKEFDQQ
-465 EKRPLEELSDPLKI
+465 EVRPLEELSDLLKI
-479 KYGLLIPIVGEET
+479 KYKLLIPIVGEET
-492 IRKIFSKWMGYRKEG
+492 IRKIFSKCMGYRKEG
-507 LKYLNEKV
+507 LKFLNEKV
-515 SDILNHESDTKDIN
+515 PDILNHETETKEVN
-529 KYISILMDII
+529 KYIPLLMDII
-539 NIFINNK
+539 NKFINNK

-561 LKSISNKSKEN
+561 LTSISNKSKEN
-572 NISYDFTVT
+572 NILYDFTIT

-604 NLYYFMLE
+604 NLYYIMLE

-617 YNILL
+617 YNMLL
-622 VELIEKELINQFDR
+622 IELIEKELINQFDKNL
-636 SIEAKK
+636 EAKK
-642 NNNFNQY
+642 NNNHNQY
-649 IFYDNYNSNNIIP
+649 LFYDNYNSNNIIP

-675 KIYLKALEIYDDA
+675 KIYLKALEIFDDA
-688 VSKNKTDK
+688 VTKNKTDK
-696 ERFPQNILGDFII
+696 ERFPQNILEDFII

-716 NEVREI
+716 NDVREI

-746 DEKDIIKTEKGLK
+746 DEKEIIKTEKELK
-759 KIYERIKK
+759 KIYEKIKK
-767 EEKKNVDLSLSN
+767 EEKKNVDVSQSH
-779 DNIFLTNVNK
+779 DNLFLTNVNK
-789 IFPLGKKNKLLK
+789 IFPLGKKGKLLK
-801 PIGNK
+801 PIGNNI
-806 YKKLS
+806 KKI
-811 NLQKPILRSSS
+811 NYLQKPIWRSSS
-822 QPKLNLSKPKLK
+822 QPKLNLNKPKLK

-841 KKIHNSTSQKEVVAQ
+841 IHNSTSQKEIVLQ

>member
-1 MSLLLKYNTNTN
+1 MSLLLKYNSNTN
-13 INRNILTKRRILS
+13 RNRNILTKRKILS
-26 SYKNRISSLDY
+26 SYKNRIASLDY
-37 SFISFSSQDPAHPIN
+37 SFISFSSQDPTHPIN
-52 SIKND
+52 LIKND
-57 LNRPLNE
+57 LNGPLNE

-105 LINCIPVGRNNK
+105 LINCIPVGKKNK
-117 ILINGDKDIKLI
+117 ILINGDKNIKLI

-161 NVNCEYLK
+161 NVNSEYLK

-188 VALNV
+188 IALNI
-193 CGQKLEKKQKKRKIS
+193 CGQKLEKKEKKRKIS
-208 PSDERNKTNISDE
+208 PSDERNKTNISDDG
-221 ETLFDIC
+221 TLFDIC

-339 KKENNIKE
+339 KKENDNKE

-352 FIKKESIKNKTDTKS
+352 IIKKEFIKNKPEVKS
-367 NITPNRSNNIAS
+367 NISTNKNNNNSGS

-387 NNKINHMSKKNEI
+387 NNKINRITKKNEI
-400 LNVSQG
+400 LNASQS

-434 NNLSMN
+434 NNLSLN
-440 QSLLNNAGNS
+440 QSLLNNAGSS
-450 FDSNENNNSKELEQQ
+450 FDSFENNNSKELEQQ
-465 EKRPLEELSDPLKI
+465 EVRPLEELSDLLKI
-479 KYGLLIPIVGEET
+479 KYRLLIPIVGEET

-515 SDILNHESDTKDIN
+515 SDILNHESDTKEVN
-529 KYISILMDII
+529 KYISLLMDII
-539 NIFINNK
+539 NKFINNK

-561 LKSISNKSKEN
+561 LTSISNKSKEN

-604 NLYYFMLE
+604 NLYYIMLE

-649 IFYDNYNSNNIIP
+649 IFFDNYNSNNIIP

-675 KIYLKALEIYDDA
+675 KIYLKALEMFDDA
-688 VSKNKTDK
+688 VNKNKTDK

-716 NEVREI
+716 NDVREI

-746 DEKDIIKTEKGLK
+746 DEKDIIKTEKELK
-759 KIYERIKK
+759 KIYEKIRK
-767 EEKKNVDLSLSN
+767 EEKKNVDVSLSH

-789 IFPLGKKNKLLK
+789 IFPIGKKNKLLK

-811 NLQKPILRSSS
+811 NLQKQILRSSS

-841 KKIHNSTSQKEVVAQ
+841 IHNSTSQKEVVMP

>member
-1 MSLLLKYNTNTN
+1 MSIFLKYNPNT
-13 INRNILTKRRILS
+13 IRNRNIITKRKIFS
-26 SYKNRISSLDY
+26 SYKNRIASLDY
-37 SFISFSSQDPAHPIN
+37 SFISFSSQDPTHPIN
-52 SIKND
+52 AIKNN
-57 LNRPLNE
+57 LNSPLNE

-69 RYCAYPQEILIKFPY
+69 RYCAYPQEILIKFPT

-105 LINCIPVGRNNK
+105 LINCIPIGKKNK
-117 ILINGDKDIKLI
+117 ILINGDKNIKLI

-148 NNYKLRELRKIYI
+148 NKYKLRELRKIYI
-161 NVNCEYLK
+161 NVNSEYLK

-188 VALNV
+188 VALNI
-193 CGQKLEKKQKKRKIS
+193 CGQKLDRKQKKRKLS
-208 PSDERNKTNISDE
+208 PFNERNKTNNSDD

-228 FSGEGLDEKVIDEK
+228 FSGEGLDEKVIEEK
-242 LDKKTNEKIEEL
+242 LDQKTNEKIEEL
-254 TKEMDLKKQNE
+254 TKEMDLKKKNE
-265 MYDECKFIRDKIE
+265 MYDECKFIKDKIE

-299 KNDFDRAQEIKTN
+299 KNDFDRAQEIKTS

-334 QKEIN
+334 KKETI
-339 KKENNIKE
+339 KKEN
-347 NNKKE
+347 
-352 FIKKESIKNKTDTKS
+352 IKKENKNKVEPKTTINNNKG
-367 NITPNRSNNIAS
+367 NNIGS
-379 ISYRKIED
+379 ISYRKID
-387 NNKINHMSKKNEI
+387 DIKINRFNKKNEV
-400 LNVSQG
+400 LNVSQS
-406 HPQQEL
+406 HQPQEL

-421 DIIIPTLQNKLKG
+421 DIIVPTLQNKIKG
-434 NNLSMN
+434 NNMSMN

-450 FDSNENNNSKELEQQ
+450 FDSFENNNSKEIDQQ
-465 EKRPLEELSDPLKI
+465 EIRPLEQLSDILKI
-479 KYGLLIPIVGEET
+479 KYRLLIPIVGEET
-492 IRKIFSKWMGYRKEG
+492 IRKIFSKCMGYRKEG

-515 SDILNHESDTKDIN
+515 SDILNHESNTKEVN
-529 KYISILMDII
+529 KYISLLMDII
-539 NIFINNK
+539 NKFINNK

-561 LKSISNKSKEN
+561 LISINCKSKQN
-572 NISYDFTVT
+572 NIAYNFTVT

-604 NLYYFMLE
+604 NLFYIMLE

-622 VELIEKELINQFDR
+622 IELIEKELINQFDR

-649 IFYDNYNSNNIIP
+649 IFYDNYNNNIIP

-675 KIYLKALEIYDDA
+675 KIYKKALEIYDDA
-688 VSKNKTDK
+688 VAKNKTDK
-696 ERFPQNILGDFII
+696 VRFPQNILGDFII

-716 NEVREI
+716 NDVREI
-722 TKKVAIR
+722 TKEVAIR
-729 FISIFGND
+729 FISIFGNN

-746 DEKDIIKTEKGLK
+746 DEKDIIKTEKELK
-759 KIYERIKK
+759 KIYEKIRL
-767 EEKKNVDLSLSN
+767 EEKKDVDLSLSH
-779 DNIFLTNVNK
+779 DNLFLTNVNK

-806 YKKLS
+806 YKRLS
-811 NLQKPILRSSS
+811 NLQKQIWRSSS

-834 PIPNKKK
+834 PIPHK
-841 KKIHNSTSQKEVVAQ
+841 KKIHNSTSQKEVALE

>member
-1 MSLLLKYNTNTN
+1 MSLLLKYNPMTHR
-13 INRNILTKRRILS
+13 NRNVIANRIFS

-37 SFISFSSQDPAHPIN
+37 NFISFSSQDPKHHVN
-52 SIKND
+52 SIKSN
-57 LNRPLNE
+57 LTGQLGE

-69 RYCAYPQEILIKFPY
+69 RYCAYPQEILIKFPT

-105 LINCIPVGRNNK
+105 LINCIPVGKKNK
-117 ILINGDKDIKLI
+117 ILINGDKNIKLI

-148 NNYKLRELRKIYI
+148 NKYKLRELRKIYI
-161 NVNCEYLK
+161 NVNSEYLK
-169 FKIHQNHNNDLNI
+169 FRIYQNHNNDLNI

-188 VALNV
+188 IALNI
-193 CGQKLEKKQKKRKIS
+193 CGQKLERKQKKRKIS
-208 PSDERNKTNISDE
+208 PLNERNKTNNSDD

-228 FSGEGLDEKVIDEK
+228 FSGEGLDEKVIEEK

-254 TKEMDLKKQNE
+254 TKEMDLKKKNE
-265 MYDECKFIRDKIE
+265 MYDECKFIRDKID

-312 IQKIGKLLEF
+312 IQKIGKLLQF
-322 YSSDAYKFNENY
+322 YSSDAYQYNVKK
-334 QKEIN
+334 QKEDN
-339 KKENNIKE
+339 KPKAENPKNNKNNAKKNNIISTNYKKIE
-347 NNKKE
+347 DIKNNNNKKTE
-352 FIKKESIKNKTDTKS
+352 K
-367 NITPNRSNNIAS
+367 
-379 ISYRKIED
+379 
-387 NNKINHMSKKNEI
+387 
-400 LNVSQG
+400 LNVSQS
-406 HPQQEL
+406 HQQQEL

-421 DIIIPTLQNKLKG
+421 DIIVPSLQNKLKG
-434 NNLSMN
+434 NNISVN

-450 FDSNENNNSKELEQQ
+450 FDSFENSNSKEFDQQ
-465 EKRPLEELSDPLKI
+465 EVRPLEELSDLLKI
-479 KYGLLIPIVGEET
+479 KYKLLIPIVGEET
-492 IRKIFSKWMGYRKEG
+492 IRKIFSKCMGYRKEG
-507 LKYLNEKV
+507 LKFLNEKV
-515 SDILNHESDTKDIN
+515 PDILNHETETKEVN
-529 KYISILMDII
+529 KYIPLLMDII
-539 NIFINNK
+539 NKFINNK

-561 LKSISNKSKEN
+561 LTSISNKSKEN
-572 NISYDFTVT
+572 NILYDFTIT

-604 NLYYFMLE
+604 NLYYIMLE

-617 YNILL
+617 YNMLL
-622 VELIEKELINQFDR
+622 IELIEKELINQFDKNL
-636 SIEAKK
+636 EAKK
-642 NNNFNQY
+642 NHNHNQY
-649 IFYDNYNSNNIIP
+649 LFYDNYNSNNIIP

-675 KIYLKALEIYDDA
+675 KIYLKALEIFDDA
-688 VSKNKTDK
+688 VTKNKTDK
-696 ERFPQNILGDFII
+696 ERFPQNILEDFII

-716 NEVREI
+716 NDVREI

-746 DEKDIIKTEKGLK
+746 DEKEIIKTEKELK
-759 KIYERIKK
+759 KIYEKIKK
-767 EEKKNVDLSLSN
+767 EEKKNVDVSQSH
-779 DNIFLTNVNK
+779 DNLFLTNVNK
-789 IFPLGKKNKLLK
+789 IFPLGKKGKLLK
-801 PIGNK
+801 PIGNTI
-806 YKKLS
+806 KKI
-811 NLQKPILRSSS
+811 NYLQKPIWRSSS
-822 QPKLNLSKPKLK
+822 QPKLNLNKPKLK

-841 KKIHNSTSQKEVVAQ
+841 IHNSTSQKEIVLQ

>member
-1 MSLLLKYNTNTN
+1 MSLLLKYNSNTN
-13 INRNILTKRRILS
+13 RNRNILTKRKILS
-26 SYKNRISSLDY
+26 SYKNRIASLDY
-37 SFISFSSQDPAHPIN
+37 SFISFSSQDPTHPIN
-52 SIKND
+52 LIKND
-57 LNRPLNE
+57 LNGPLNE

-105 LINCIPVGRNNK
+105 LINCIPVGKKNK
-117 ILINGDKDIKLI
+117 ILINGDKNIKLI

-161 NVNCEYLK
+161 NVNSEYLK

-188 VALNV
+188 VALNI
-193 CGQKLEKKQKKRKIS
+193 CGQKLEKKEKKRKIS
-208 PSDERNKTNISDE
+208 PSDERNKTNISDDG
-221 ETLFDIC
+221 TLFDIC

-339 KKENNIKE
+339 KKENDNKE

-352 FIKKESIKNKTDTKS
+352 IIKKEFIKNKPEVKS
-367 NITPNRSNNIAS
+367 NISTNKNNNNSGS

-387 NNKINHMSKKNEI
+387 NNKINRITKKNEI
-400 LNVSQG
+400 LNASQS

-434 NNLSMN
+434 NNLSLN
-440 QSLLNNAGNS
+440 QSLLNNAGSS
-450 FDSNENNNSKELEQQ
+450 FDSFENNNSKELEQQ
-465 EKRPLEELSDPLKI
+465 EVRPLEELSDLLKI
-479 KYGLLIPIVGEET
+479 KYRLLIPIVGEET

-515 SDILNHESDTKDIN
+515 SDILNHESDTKEVN
-529 KYISILMDII
+529 KYISLLMDII
-539 NIFINNK
+539 NKFINNK

-561 LKSISNKSKEN
+561 LTSISNKSKEN

-604 NLYYFMLE
+604 NLYYIMLE

-642 NNNFNQY
+642 
-649 IFYDNYNSNNIIP
+649 
-662 EDKSSNHLIITKM
+662 K
-675 KIYLKALEIYDDA
+675 
-688 VSKNKTDK
+688 
-696 ERFPQNILGDFII
+696 
-709 MNINHQN
+709 
-716 NEVREI
+716 
-722 TKKVAIR
+722 
-729 FISIFGND
+729 
-737 ILEKMNFIL
+737 
-746 DEKDIIKTEKGLK
+746 
-759 KIYERIKK
+759 
-767 EEKKNVDLSLSN
+767 
-779 DNIFLTNVNK
+779 
-789 IFPLGKKNKLLK
+789 
-801 PIGNK
+801 
-806 YKKLS
+806 
-811 NLQKPILRSSS
+811 
-822 QPKLNLSKPKLK
+822 
-834 PIPNKKK
+834 
-841 KKIHNSTSQKEVVAQ
+841 
-856 KK
+856 

>member
-1 MSLLLKYNTNTN
+1 MSLLLKYNPMTHR
-13 INRNILTKRRILS
+13 NRNVIANRIFS

-37 SFISFSSQDPAHPIN
+37 NFISFSSQDPKHHVN
-52 SIKND
+52 SIKSD
-57 LNRPLNE
+57 LTGQLGE

-69 RYCAYPQEILIKFPY
+69 RYCAYPQEILIKFPT

-105 LINCIPVGRNNK
+105 LINCIPVGKKNK
-117 ILINGDKDIKLI
+117 ILINGDKNIKLI

-148 NNYKLRELRKIYI
+148 NKYKLRELRKIYI
-161 NVNCEYLK
+161 NVNSEYLK
-169 FKIHQNHNNDLNI
+169 FRIYQNHNNDLNI

-188 VALNV
+188 IALNI
-193 CGQKLEKKQKKRKIS
+193 CGQKLERKQKKRKIS
-208 PSDERNKTNISDE
+208 PLNERNKTNNSDD

-228 FSGEGLDEKVIDEK
+228 FSGEGLDEKVIEEK

-254 TKEMDLKKQNE
+254 TKEMDLKKKNE
-265 MYDECKFIRDKIE
+265 MYDECKFIRDKID

-312 IQKIGKLLEF
+312 IQKIGKLLQF
-322 YSSDAYKFNENY
+322 YSSDAYQYNEKK
-334 QKEIN
+334 QKEDN
-339 KKENNIKE
+339 KPKAENQKNNKNNAKKNNIISTNYKKIE
-347 NNKKE
+347 DIKNNNNKKTE
-352 FIKKESIKNKTDTKS
+352 K
-367 NITPNRSNNIAS
+367 
-379 ISYRKIED
+379 
-387 NNKINHMSKKNEI
+387 
-400 LNVSQG
+400 LNVSQS
-406 HPQQEL
+406 HQQQEL

-421 DIIIPTLQNKLKG
+421 DIIVPSLQNKLKG
-434 NNLSMN
+434 NNISVN

-450 FDSNENNNSKELEQQ
+450 FDSFENSNSKEFDQQ
-465 EKRPLEELSDPLKI
+465 EVRPLEELSDLLKI
-479 KYGLLIPIVGEET
+479 KYKLLIPIVGEET
-492 IRKIFSKWMGYRKEG
+492 IRKIFSKCMGYRKEG
-507 LKYLNEKV
+507 LKFLNEKV
-515 SDILNHESDTKDIN
+515 PDILNHETETKEVN
-529 KYISILMDII
+529 KYIPLLIDII
-539 NIFINNK
+539 NKFINNK

-561 LKSISNKSKEN
+561 LTSISNKSKEN
-572 NISYDFTVT
+572 NILYDFTIT

-604 NLYYFMLE
+604 NLYYIMLE

-617 YNILL
+617 YNMLL
-622 VELIEKELINQFDR
+622 IELIEKELINQFDKNL
-636 SIEAKK
+636 EAKK
-642 NNNFNQY
+642 NHNHNQY
-649 IFYDNYNSNNIIP
+649 LFYDNYNSNNIIP

-675 KIYLKALEIYDDA
+675 KIYLKALEIFDDA
-688 VSKNKTDK
+688 VTKNKTDK
-696 ERFPQNILGDFII
+696 ERFPQNILEDFII

-716 NEVREI
+716 NDVREI

-746 DEKDIIKTEKGLK
+746 DEKEIIKTEKELK
-759 KIYERIKK
+759 KIYEKIKK
-767 EEKKNVDLSLSN
+767 EEKKNVDVSQSH
-779 DNIFLTNVNK
+779 DNLFLTNVNK
-789 IFPLGKKNKLLK
+789 IFPLGKKGKLLK
-801 PIGNK
+801 PIGNTI
-806 YKKLS
+806 KKI
-811 NLQKPILRSSS
+811 NYLQKPIWRSSS
-822 QPKLNLSKPKLK
+822 QPKLNLNKPKLK

-841 KKIHNSTSQKEVVAQ
+841 IHNSSSQKEIVLQ

>member
-1 MSLLLKYNTNTN
+1 MSLLLKYNSNTN
-13 INRNILTKRRILS
+13 RNRNILTKRKILS
-26 SYKNRISSLDY
+26 SYKNRIASLDY
-37 SFISFSSQDPAHPIN
+37 SFISFSSQDPTHPIN
-52 SIKND
+52 LIKND
-57 LNRPLNE
+57 LNGPLNE

-105 LINCIPVGRNNK
+105 LINCIPVGKKNK
-117 ILINGDKDIKLI
+117 ILINGDKNIKLI

-161 NVNCEYLK
+161 NVNSEYLK

-188 VALNV
+188 VALNI
-193 CGQKLEKKQKKRKIS
+193 CGQKLEKKEKKRKIS
-208 PSDERNKTNISDE
+208 PSDERNKTNISDDG
-221 ETLFDIC
+221 TLFDIC

-339 KKENNIKE
+339 KKENDNKE

-352 FIKKESIKNKTDTKS
+352 IIKKEFIKNKPEVKS
-367 NITPNRSNNIAS
+367 NISTNKNNNNSGS

-387 NNKINHMSKKNEI
+387 NNKINRITKKNEI
-400 LNVSQG
+400 LNASQS

-412 IIDDILDYD
+412 IMDDILDYD

-434 NNLSMN
+434 NNLSLN
-440 QSLLNNAGNS
+440 QSLLNNAGSS
-450 FDSNENNNSKELEQQ
+450 FDSFENNNSKELEQQ
-465 EKRPLEELSDPLKI
+465 EVRPLEELSDLLKI
-479 KYGLLIPIVGEET
+479 KYRLLIPIVGEET

-515 SDILNHESDTKDIN
+515 SDILNHESDTKEVN
-529 KYISILMDII
+529 KYISLLMDII
-539 NIFINNK
+539 NKFINNK

-561 LKSISNKSKEN
+561 LISISCKSKQN
-572 NISYDFTVT
+572 NIAYNFTVT

-604 NLYYFMLE
+604 NLFYIMLE

-622 VELIEKELINQFDR
+622 IELIEKELINQFDR

-649 IFYDNYNSNNIIP
+649 IFYDNYNNNIIP

-675 KIYLKALEIYDDA
+675 KIYKKALEIYDDA
-688 VSKNKTDK
+688 VAKNKTDK
-696 ERFPQNILGDFII
+696 ARFPQNILGDFII

-716 NEVREI
+716 NDVREI
-722 TKKVAIR
+722 TKEVAIR

-746 DEKDIIKTEKGLK
+746 DEKDIIKTEKELK
-759 KIYERIKK
+759 KIYEKIRL
-767 EEKKNVDLSLSN
+767 EEKKDVDLSLSH
-779 DNIFLTNVNK
+779 DNLFLTNVNK
-789 IFPLGKKNKLLK
+789 IFPLGKKSKLLK
-801 PIGNK
+801 PIGNN
-806 YKKLS
+806 YKRLS
-811 NLQKPILRSSS
+811 NLQKQIWRSSS

-834 PIPNKKK
+834 PIPHK
-841 KKIHNSTSQKEVVAQ
+841 KKIHNSTSQKEVALE